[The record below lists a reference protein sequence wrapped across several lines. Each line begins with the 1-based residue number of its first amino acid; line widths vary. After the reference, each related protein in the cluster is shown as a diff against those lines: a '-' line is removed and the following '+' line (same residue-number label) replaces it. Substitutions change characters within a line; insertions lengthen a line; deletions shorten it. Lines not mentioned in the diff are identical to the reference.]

1 MIVLDTNVVSEV
13 MRPTPDPR
21 VLAWLDEQVAD
32 GVFLTAVTAAELL
45 YGVERMPAGRKRST
59 LEKAV
64 GELLDIDFGGRIL
77 PFDSLAA
84 IEYARIVIECERY
97 GRPIRIADAMIAAAA
112 LAAGVDTIATRNV
125 ADFRDT
131 GANIVDPWTA

>member
-13 MRPTPDPR
+13 MRPDPDAR
-21 VLAWLDEQVAD
+21 VLAWLDEQAAD

-45 YGVERMPAGRKRST
+45 YGVERLPAGRRHST
-59 LEKAV
+59 LENAV
-64 GELLDIDFGGRIL
+64 GELLDIDFGGRIV

-84 IEYARIVIECERY
+84 IEYARIVIERERY
-97 GRPIRIADAMIAAAA
+97 GRPIGMADAMIAAAA
-112 LAAGVDTIATRNV
+112 LAAGIDTIATRNV

-131 GANIVDPWTA
+131 GVCLVDPWTV

>member
-13 MRPTPDPR
+13 MRSQPDVR
-21 VLAWLDEQVAD
+21 VLEWLDEQVTD
-32 GVFLTAVTAAELL
+32 GVYITAVTAAELL
-45 YGVERMPAGRKRST
+45 YAVERLPAGHRRST
-59 LEKAV
+59 LENAV

-77 PFDSLAA
+77 AFDSLAA

-97 GRPIRIADAMIAAAA
+97 GRPIGMADAMIAASS
-112 LAAGVDTIATRNV
+112 LAAGVDAIATRNV

-131 GANIVDPWTA
+131 GARIVDPWSA

>member
-1 MIVLDTNVVSEV
+1 MIVLNTDVVSEV
-13 MRPTPDPR
+13 MRPEPDAR
-21 VLAWLDEQVAD
+21 VLAWLDGQAAD

-45 YGVERMPAGRKRST
+45 YGVERMPTGRKRST
-59 LEKAV
+59 LENAV

-97 GRPIRIADAMIAAAA
+97 GRPIGMADAMIAAAA